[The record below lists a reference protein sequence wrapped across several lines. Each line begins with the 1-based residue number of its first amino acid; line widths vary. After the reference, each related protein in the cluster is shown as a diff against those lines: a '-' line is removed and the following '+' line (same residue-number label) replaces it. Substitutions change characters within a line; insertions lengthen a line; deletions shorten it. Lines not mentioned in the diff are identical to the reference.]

1 MSDAELIGT
10 VLDGRY
16 RVISPIAEGA
26 MGSVY
31 RGERVNLGREVAIK
45 VMRGALPGELS
56 SRERFAREA
65 QVMAKLDH
73 PHCVAVID
81 VGVHDDKPYVVMDLV
96 RGTSLID
103 LLAGKRFEPRRA
115 AEIMRQM
122 LSGLAHAHELGII
135 HRDIKPANVMV
146 ATQTALGEQIKLLD
160 FGLAR
165 FVEQS
170 TKLTTGIV
178 VGTPNYMA
186 PEQCRGQEIDTRA
199 DLYACGVVLFE
210 MLTGDKPFAADDPV
224 GVVRKHLH
232 QPAPTLASVVPGL
245 ELAAFEPIIAR
256 ALAKAPADRYAS
268 AEEMAAAI
276 ASVVEAMPSV
286 VAATASAPVRASHPD
301 VATASGWEVPSNFV
315 VPEPPDAP
323 SDAVPH
329 ERVVPPTR
337 PVRSNVPPTR
347 PMNPARPMAPARPL
361 LRKALWVGGGVVA
374 VVIIIAFAAR
384 SGSSRVAAPID
395 AAVVV
400 AKPPIDAA
408 AADPVAVAL
417 AQANDLFAQGHLEH
431 ALEIVNAARLLAS
444 QNAELAYLDGRIYFA
459 KLWWT
464 DGIRCLRDAIRLEPA
479 YRSDPELIKTV
490 LRGFLVTPRTES
502 NLAAFLVELGPDARP
517 LVEDAAQNHPNRAVR
532 DRAAALLKRF
542 HD

>member
-81 VGVHDDKPYVVMDLV
+81 FGVHDDKPYVVMDLV

-186 PEQCRGQEIDTRA
+186 PEQCRGQDIDTRA

-224 GVVRKHLH
+224 GVVRMHLH
-232 QPAPTLASVVPGL
+232 QPAPTLASVVPGP
-245 ELAAFEPIIAR
+245 ELAAFEPIVAR

-268 AEEMAAAI
+268 AEDMAAAI
-276 ASVVEAMPSV
+276 GAVIDTLPSV
-286 VAATASAPVRASHPD
+286 MPATASAPVRASEAE
-301 VATASGWEVPSNFV
+301 VATASGWEVPRGYTPPSDGAPAAELV
-315 VPEPPDAP
+315 VP
-323 SDAVPH
+323 V
-329 ERVVPPTR
+329 TR
-337 PVRSNVPPTR
+337 PSVQPRSGVPPTR
-347 PMNPARPMAPARPL
+347 PMATARPL
-361 LRKALWVGGGVVA
+361 PMKPLLIGGGVVA
-374 VVIIIAFAAR
+374 VVIVIAFAAR
-384 SGSSRVAAPID
+384 SGSSSQVGAPAD

-400 AKPPIDAA
+400 TKPPIDAA
-408 AADPVAVAL
+408 VIDPVAGAL
-417 AQANDLFAQGHLEH
+417 ARANELFAQGHLEH
-431 ALEIVNAARLLAS
+431 ALEIVNAARLLAP

-464 DGIRCLRDAIRLEPA
+464 DGIRCLRDAVRLEPA

-490 LRGFLVTPRTES
+490 LRGFLITPRTES

-517 LVEDAAQNHPNRAVR
+517 LVEDAAQNHPNRALR

-542 HD
+542 RD

>member
-81 VGVHDDKPYVVMDLV
+81 FGVHDDKPYVVMDLV

-103 LLAGKRFEPRRA
+103 LLAGTRFVPRRA

-146 ATQTALGEQIKLLD
+146 ATQTALGEQVKLLD

-178 VGTPNYMA
+178 VGTPNYIA

-210 MLTGDKPFAADDPV
+210 MLTGEKPFAADDPV

-232 QPAPTLASVVPGL
+232 QPAPTLASVAPGL

-256 ALAKAPADRYAS
+256 ALAKAPSDRYAS
-268 AEEMAAAI
+268 AAEMAAAI
-276 ASVVEAMPSV
+276 AAVVDALPSIV
-286 VAATASAPVRASHPD
+286 PATASAPVRASQPD
-301 VATASGWEVPSNFV
+301 VATASGWEVPAGYT
-315 VPEPPDAP
+315 PP
-323 SDAVPH
+323 SDHVG
-329 ERVVPPTR
+329 RVVPATR
-337 PVRSNVPPTR
+337 PALPARSPVPPTR
-347 PMNPARPMAPARPL
+347 PMAQGRPVPKRAL
-361 LRKALWVGGGVVA
+361 LVGGGVFA
-374 VVIIIAFAAR
+374 TVVIIAIAAR
-384 SGSSRVAAPID
+384 SGSSSKVAAPADAALVVAKLPID
-395 AAVVV
+395 AAV
-400 AKPPIDAA
+400 
-408 AADPVAVAL
+408 ADPVAVAL

-431 ALEIVNAARLLAS
+431 ALEIVNAARLLAP
-444 QNAELAYLDGRIYFA
+444 QNAQLAYLDGRIYFS

-464 DGIRCLRDAIRLEPA
+464 DGIRCLRDAIRLDPA
-479 YRSDPELIKTV
+479 FRSDPELIKTV
-490 LRGFLVTPRTES
+490 LRGFLITPRTES

-517 LVEDAAQNHPNRAVR
+517 LVEDAAQNHPNRALR
-532 DRAAALLKRF
+532 DRATALLRRF